1 MANFKKVDVDERARL
16 ARAYLR
22 GNTPP
27 YQAARNV
34 GFRTVGEMQEAI
46 RAMET
51 REREAQESQEAIAF
65 PVEAPAAGCK
75 RFGPE
80 GTECVKNEPAPAEP
94 VRQVVYPFLPPGT
107 IAADPKKRPLYALHT
122 RDVTV
127 KRLEGASGAACVQ
140 LTLTENRH
148 SLDIPVGMLDK
159 VSHMLALAI
168 DMERSET

>member
-1 MANFKKVDVDERARL
+1 MANFKKVDMDERARL

-27 YQAARNV
+27 YQAARHV

-46 RAMET
+46 RAMES
-51 REREAQESQEAIAF
+51 REREAQEAAPMEASHAC
-65 PVEAPAAGCK
+65 GK
-75 RFGPE
+75 RFGPDAE
-80 GTECVKNEPAPAEP
+80 AEKPVPAESEK
-94 VRQVVYPFLPPGT
+94 QVVYPFLPPGT

-127 KRLEGASGAACVQ
+127 RRLEGASGAACVQ
-140 LTLTENRH
+140 LTLMENRH